1 MGTSYLL
8 LAEAHHA
15 VDDAGAEHEA
25 AGEET
30 ADAGT
35 ENDWDDGDSRRDSRS
50 NVCWRKLA
58 KHSQAVDSRPVP
70 QRSVLDLT
78 DDCADMIDA
87 HATERRLNRHHNES
101 NADLED
107 ASNDAADIGEENG

>member
-107 ASNDAADIGEENG
+107 ASNEAADIGEENG